1 MEYKGSIYVD
11 SWQHTEGAIS
21 FTQPESQTDRSAFD
35 LSKGYKNFIQQTL

>member
-35 LSKGYKNFIQQTL
+35 LS